1 MVFFFRWCVQEQ
13 EPKAPS
19 RRLERNGVLVVVL
32 LHKQVRYAGWTDLT
46 PVSLP
51 PLPGLANEAKASG
64 EAWKKVHRQTEAAVQ
79 PHQVQEGEGEGE
91 TEAE

>member
-1 MVFFFRWCVQEQ
+1 M
-13 EPKAPS
+13 
-19 RRLERNGVLVVVL
+19 ERNGVLVVVP

-51 PLPGLANEAKASG
+51 PLPGLVFVLIIDDEANEAKARG
-64 EAWKKVHRQTEAAVQ
+64 EAWKKVHRKTEAPVQ

-91 TEAE
+91 TEAG